1 MESIVQ
7 FKGELMVIWSQGWL
21 VVLTLRGKDFGG
33 LLFFFGEAMIHVK
46 GIHVKGISSTVKRV
60 YLLGLGQ
67 EVLGMSLDLLR
78 GNNGNPISGVVG
90 TLRLCLGRFCKT
102 FEEGQ
107 VNL

>member
-1 MESIVQ
+1 
-7 FKGELMVIWSQGWL
+7 
-21 VVLTLRGKDFGG
+21 
-33 LLFFFGEAMIHVK
+33 MIHVL
-46 GIHVKGISSTVKRV
+46 GGSSGISSTVNLV
-60 YLLGLGQ
+60 FFLGLGQ

-78 GNNGNPISGVVG
+78 GNNGDPVSGMVG